1 LSKRYSAIVIPTIKF
16 VPKQSFHYLNIKRD
30 EHGYTHPNLHRRIDP
45 HTIHDDKDHMEL
57 KPRQYT
63 IGVLGTNSY
72 RTTEMFTHDEDSET
86 SEVP

>member
-1 LSKRYSAIVIPTIKF
+1 MDDSLIMGRYPATT
-16 VPKQSFHYLNIKRD
+16 LTDEDIKRD

-45 HTIHDDKDHMEL
+45 HTIHDDNDHMEL

>member
-1 LSKRYSAIVIPTIKF
+1 MDDSLIMGRYPATT
-16 VPKQSFHYLNIKRD
+16 LTDEDIKRD
-30 EHGYTHPNLHRRIDP
+30 EHGYTHPNIHRRIDP

>member
-1 LSKRYSAIVIPTIKF
+1 MDDSLIMGRYLATT
-16 VPKQSFHYLNIKRD
+16 LTDEDIKRD

>member
-1 LSKRYSAIVIPTIKF
+1 MDDSLILGRYPATT
-16 VPKQSFHYLNIKRD
+16 LTDEDIKRD

>member
-1 LSKRYSAIVIPTIKF
+1 MDESLIMGRYPATTLTDEDV
-16 VPKQSFHYLNIKRD
+16 KRD

-57 KPRQYT
+57 KPRHYT
-63 IGVLGTNSY
+63 IGILGTNSY

>member
-1 LSKRYSAIVIPTIKF
+1 MDDSLIMGRYPATT
-16 VPKQSFHYLNIKRD
+16 LTDEDIKRD

>member
-1 LSKRYSAIVIPTIKF
+1 MDDSLIMGRYPATTLTDEDV
-16 VPKQSFHYLNIKRD
+16 KRD

>member
-1 LSKRYSAIVIPTIKF
+1 MDDSLIMGRYPATTLTDEDIE
-16 VPKQSFHYLNIKRD
+16 RD

-45 HTIHDDKDHMEL
+45 HTIHNDTDHMEF

-63 IGVLGTNSY
+63 IGILSTNSY

>member
-1 LSKRYSAIVIPTIKF
+1 MDDSLIMGRYPATTLTDEDVR
-16 VPKQSFHYLNIKRD
+16 RD

-45 HTIHDDKDHMEL
+45 HTIHDDKNHMEL

-63 IGVLGTNSY
+63 LGILGTNSY